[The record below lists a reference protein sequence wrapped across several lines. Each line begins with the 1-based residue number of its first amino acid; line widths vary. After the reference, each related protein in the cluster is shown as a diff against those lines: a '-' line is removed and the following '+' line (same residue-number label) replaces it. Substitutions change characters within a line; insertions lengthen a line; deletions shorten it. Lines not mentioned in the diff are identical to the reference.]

1 MAPEQVGQASTL
13 FESGR
18 SLSEVSEP
26 LNADQET
33 MRTAI
38 IKAGVEFRPAT
49 GAV

>member
-1 MAPEQVGQASTL
+1 MAPEQVGRASTL
-13 FESGR
+13 YESGR

-26 LNADQET
+26 LNAGQET

-38 IKAGVEFRPAT
+38 LKAGVEFRPAT